1 MDKDLNKTEATYR
14 PVSSLQEMNEGL
26 IETPTVIEKIK
37 PSQAPFVKEMRLRLS
52 LLNST
57 TMTKW
62 DMNIQPIGRKRVIP
76 LRRWPEDYVEKDDL
90 KDLLTRSL
98 NENEITIENVV
109 GPKLA
114 MKLTDKTQ
122 RFVNEHLTNDGLKQ
136 QVNGLKR
143 LQKTVNPEQI
153 AKVNNSLHFLQVVF
167 NIKHF

>member
-1 MDKDLNKTEATYR
+1 
-14 PVSSLQEMNEGL
+14 MNEGL

-37 PSQAPFVKEMRLRLS
+37 PSQAPFVKEIASKAEFAQFYDYDEVGHEYSAYR
-52 LLNST
+52 
-57 TMTKW
+57 TKEG
-62 DMNIQPIGRKRVIP
+62 DTFYEGGA
-76 LRRWPEDYVEKDDL
+76 EDYVEKDDL
-90 KDLLTRSL
+90 QDLLTRSL

-114 MKLTDKTQ
+114 TKLTDKTQ

-153 AKVNNSLHFLQVVF
+153 AKVNNSLQLANREARRRGLNLGSVKAAQRKT
-167 NIKHF
+167 ISR